1 MSLAY
6 DEDVI
11 MIANALRLIRVF
23 HDLKQIELADKMG
36 VSKSYISE
44 IEAGKKSPSIQLI
57 EKYSEEFRIPVSSI
71 LFFAER
77 LEDQSYAPKDMDNA
91 QGIIAS
97 KVIKFLSFVE
107 EKTRLE
113 E

>member
-1 MSLAY
+1 
-6 DEDVI
+6 

-57 EKYSEEFRIPVSSI
+57 EKYSEEFKIPVSSI

-77 LEDQSYAPKDMDNA
+77 LEDQSYTPKDMNNA

>member
-1 MSLAY
+1 
-6 DEDVI
+6 

-23 HDLKQIELADKMG
+23 HDLKQIELADKIG

-57 EKYSEEFRIPVSSI
+57 EKYSEEFKIPVSSI
-71 LFFAER
+71 LFFSER
-77 LEDQSYAPKDMDNA
+77 LEDKSHTLDNIEIA

>member
-1 MSLAY
+1 
-6 DEDVI
+6 

-57 EKYSEEFRIPVSSI
+57 EKYSEEFKIPVSSI
-71 LFFAER
+71 LFFSEQ
-77 LEDQSYAPKDMDNA
+77 LEDKSYTLDDMESA
-91 QGIIAS
+91 RGIIAS
-97 KVIKFLSFVE
+97 KVIKFLSFIE

>member
-57 EKYSEEFRIPVSSI
+57 EKYSEEFKIPVSSI
-71 LFFAER
+71 LFFAEQIR
-77 LEDQSYAPKDMDNA
+77 TNPILQR
-91 QGIIAS
+91 I
-97 KVIKFLSFVE
+97 
-107 EKTRLE
+107 
-113 E
+113 